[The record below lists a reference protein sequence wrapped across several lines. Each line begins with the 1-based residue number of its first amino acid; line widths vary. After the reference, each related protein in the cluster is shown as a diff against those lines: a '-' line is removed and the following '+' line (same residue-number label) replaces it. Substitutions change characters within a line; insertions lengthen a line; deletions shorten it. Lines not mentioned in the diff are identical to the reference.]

1 MLIKT
6 TNETVSAPETAP
18 MIAKPTRTLLIDG
31 DIALYQ
37 VASSVEVATDW
48 GEGMWTLHSD
58 LKQGIPA
65 FDKQIETYIEN
76 LEADHVKICLTGRA
90 NFRKDIFPEY
100 KLNRVAKRKPLI
112 LQALREYVQEK
123 YDCLCENAL
132 EADDIMG
139 LYSQQC
145 TNTDERIIVSIDKD
159 MKTLPCKLSVDGEE
173 IINISSQEANY
184 NFALQCLTGD
194 STDNFTGC
202 PGVGPAKARQILET
216 ADNFYWP
223 AIVKAYEKVD
233 LTEED
238 AIQQARMA
246 YILRL
251 PKDYNFE
258 TKEVRKWTPYK
269 PA

>member
-1 MLIKT
+1 MMQM
-6 TNETVSAPETAP
+6 TNVVGVPKHAPP
-18 MIAKPTRTLLIDG
+18 IAKPTRTLLVDG

-37 VASSVEVATDW
+37 VASSVEIATDW
-48 GEGMWTLHSD
+48 GGGMWTLHSD
-58 LKQGIPA
+58 LNQGIPA
-65 FDKQIETYIEN
+65 FNKQIETYMEN

-90 NFRKDIFPEY
+90 NFRKDILPEY

-112 LQALREYVQEK
+112 LQALREYVESK

-139 LYSQQC
+139 LYSQLC

-159 MKTLPCKLSVDGEE
+159 MRTIPCKLSIDGEE

-202 PGVGPAKARQILET
+202 PGIGPAKARQILEQ

-223 AIVKAYEKVD
+223 EIVKAYQKVD
-233 LTEED
+233 LTEDD

-269 PA
+269 PK

>member
-1 MLIKT
+1 MMQTSET
-6 TNETVSAPETAP
+6 TPGTPTEVPIS
-18 MIAKPTRTLLIDG
+18 KPSRTLLIDG
-31 DIALYQ
+31 DITLYQ
-37 VASSVEVATDW
+37 IACKVEVATDW

-65 FDKQIETYIEN
+65 FDTQIEKYIED
-76 LEADHVKICLTGRA
+76 LQADSVKICLTGRA

-112 LQALREYVQEK
+112 LQALREYVQGK

-159 MKTLPCKLSVDGEE
+159 MRTIPCKLSVDGEE

-194 STDNFTGC
+194 STDNFSGC
-202 PGVGPAKARQILET
+202 PGVGPAKARQILEA

-233 LTEED
+233 LTEDD

-269 PA
+269 IA